1 MSVAGEK
8 VVDTAEDVAEDVG
21 HAYGAWFKS
30 YMKIFGR
37 RALEWFLVYMF
48 GYYNVSFG
56 WLMAPL
62 FFLVLRDKRA
72 KEKKVKFDIIRSIA
86 NADEKDIIQEIQRFS
101 NLPSWVSCQPRL
113 GPPTQPF
120 FAALSTPDILVCSRV
135 FSRRFVTSGADHCHQ
150 RQSLTKKMMIAI
162 VKIILTR
169 YLYIAPHTPLR
180 L

>member
-1 MSVAGEK
+1 MVEAGEK
-8 VVDTAEDVAEDVG
+8 VVDTAEEVAEDVG
-21 HAYGAWFKS
+21 HAYGSWFKS

-113 GPPTQPF
+113 GPPTRSL
-120 FAALSTPDILVCSRV
+120 FAALSSLDILVCSRV
-135 FSRRFVTSGADHCHQ
+135 FTHFVELSGTGHCHQ
-150 RQSLTKKMMIAI
+150 R
-162 VKIILTR
+162 
-169 YLYIAPHTPLR
+169 H
-180 L
+180 